1 MIIFILSM
9 LNRTLLFG
17 EGLFETIRW
26 KSQEEKLR
34 LHYERLKNS
43 AEALGIPYPTYE
55 EFLMDL
61 QEATGKE
68 ENLYVK
74 YLLISK
80 GGDYLTQKPS
90 QRGKLIITKPLRAT
104 PEKVSLC
111 LSPYLRHSSDPVC
124 RHKTTSYLFNL
135 MVKKHSQ
142 SLGFWDGVI
151 ANEKGYVCET
161 STANLLFLKGSKLYT
176 PARENGLL
184 WGTTLEF
191 LSRRIPIE
199 EDYISLERIEDYHSL
214 FVLNSLLPCAM
225 VESFEGKPLK
235 QDPSTFEV
243 IRKTILGK

>member
-1 MIIFILSM
+1 M

-26 KSQEEKLR
+26 KPQEEKLK
-34 LHYERLKNS
+34 LHYERLKSS
-43 AEALGIPYPTYE
+43 AEVLGIPYPTYE
-55 EFLMDL
+55 EFLIDL

-80 GGDYLTQKPS
+80 GGDLLTDKPL
-90 QRGKLIITKPLRAT
+90 QRGRLIITKPLRAM

-111 LSPYLRHSSDPVC
+111 LSPYHRHSSDPVC

-135 MVKKHSQ
+135 MVKKYSQ
-142 SLGFWDGVI
+142 SLGFWDGIVV
-151 ANEKGYVCET
+151 NEKGYVCEC

-199 EDYISLERIEDYHSL
+199 EDYISLKKIEDYDGL
-214 FVLNSLLPCAM
+214 FVINSLLPCAI

-235 QDPSTFEV
+235 QDLSTLEA
-243 IRKTILGK
+243 IREIVLGDYAG